1 MSTGVTINELW
12 GQAFAFKAIAK
23 LLTEKVCSETAFVAQ
38 LRIPEIR
45 QEIGS
50 SEFYYFVISES
61 TELVID
67 DRTKFESGVKQ
78 AIHDYCE
85 TIDAQFLQ
93 HP

>member
-61 TELVID
+61 
-67 DRTKFESGVKQ
+67 
-78 AIHDYCE
+78 IHDYCE